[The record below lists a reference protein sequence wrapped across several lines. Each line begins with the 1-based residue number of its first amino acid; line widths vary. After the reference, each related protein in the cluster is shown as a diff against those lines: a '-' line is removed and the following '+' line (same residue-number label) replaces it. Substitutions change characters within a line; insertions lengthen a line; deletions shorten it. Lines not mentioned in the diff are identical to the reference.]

1 MLVEPLLLYMPLLIM
16 QMFWTLVGECSEI
29 FLFSLVQ
36 WLFFFIV
43 HIDDYFLTA
52 QICEAHFNK
61 KMEMNC
67 LVTKETVVLRL

>member
-1 MLVEPLLLYMPLLIM
+1 MEPLLLYMPLLIM
-16 QMFWTLVGECSEI
+16 QMFWTLVSECSEI

-61 KMEMNC
+61 KWE
-67 LVTKETVVLRL
+67 